1 MDWIGR
7 RRGRLIKGDLRASVR
22 RFVFYALDE
31 REEWRWRCGRAELQ
45 RADKTLHTF
54 PGVAPHDGLIPNYKH
69 KDLSPPVGV
78 ALFSLFWQHEVHLDL
93 SYFEVLFGQKT
104 YVKSR

>member
-1 MDWIGR
+1 MFGMSVERSLAVLDDGREKAKFSMDWIGR

-54 PGVAPHDGLIPNYKH
+54 PGAVSRLGRTTAAE
-69 KDLSPPVGV
+69 LS
-78 ALFSLFWQHEVHLDL
+78 H
-93 SYFEVLFGQKT
+93 
-104 YVKSR
+104 